1 MNANRAYYA
10 LLPLLNSRSV
20 LSAEKIKISKT
31 FIRPAASFGTESW
44 TLNEGIAKRLAAF
57 ERKIFVRMFGG
68 NKVNENGRKR
78 YNKELLQLL
87 GDLNILSF
95 ARISQLNWLG
105 HVNIKDNKRKVSH
118 VSNNNPQGS
127 RLRGRPKNRWCN
139 CVQTDINKCKIT
151 NSKERSK
158 ADLDW
163 ESPLRRR
170 RTALDWSAI

>member
-10 LLPLLNSRSV
+10 LLPLLNSQSV

-31 FIRPAASFGTESW
+31 FIRPGASFGTESW

-57 ERKIFVRMFGG
+57 ERKLLIRMFGG
-68 NKVNENGRKR
+68 NKVNENWRKR

-87 GDLNILSF
+87 GDLDVISF

-105 HVNIKDNKRKVSH
+105 HVNRKGSKRKRSQ

-127 RLRGRPKNRWCN
+127 RLRGRPKNR
-139 CVQTDINKCKIT
+139 
-151 NSKERSK
+151 
-158 ADLDW
+158 
-163 ESPLRRR
+163 
-170 RTALDWSAI
+170 